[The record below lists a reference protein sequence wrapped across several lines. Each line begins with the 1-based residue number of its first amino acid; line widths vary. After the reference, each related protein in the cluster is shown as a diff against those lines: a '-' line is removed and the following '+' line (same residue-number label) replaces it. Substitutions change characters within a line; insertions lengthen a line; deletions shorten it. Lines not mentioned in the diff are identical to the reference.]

1 MAKKIDTK
9 TEGLDLYVHVA
20 KTFADSPWL
29 HYGLWE
35 PGERPNIPQ
44 LRMAQE
50 RYVDKLLSIIPPAP
64 GRLIDIG
71 GGTGEMAKVLLGKG
85 YSVDMIT
92 PSALQAEVAAEKLGP
107 NAGVFETKFE
117 DFDGEGPYDVC
128 LFSESFQ
135 YVKLETSLAK
145 LDKILAPGGRIVIAD
160 CFRDEAYQGDR
171 QPGGGHR
178 FSVFL
183 EAIARHGFEIDQ
195 DHDVTVAAAQSMAID
210 QDVYRGFVAPLVEQ
224 IRSLLSSRRP
234 VIYWFAKG
242 LYKIFVPRKERENI
256 VARLKA
262 DYRSP
267 AAFTKV
273 NTYRFLSLK
282 RHNLG

>member
-35 PGERPNIPQ
+35 PGEHPNIPQ

-64 GRLIDIG
+64 GRLVDIG

-117 DFDGEGPYDVC
+117 DFDGEGSYDVC

-195 DHDVTVAAAQSMAID
+195 DHDVTEAAAQSMAID
-210 QDVYRGFVAPLVEQ
+210 QNVYRGFVAPLVEQ
-224 IRSLLSSRRP
+224 TRSLLSARRP

-267 AAFTKV
+267 AAFAKV